1 LKSLP
6 VELKTIIVGG
16 PKNLCHSV
24 STIPA
29 RKPDIDPIQ
38 AANLLVKTSA
48 VECPIE
54 VRAGLCARN
63 ELILEGDNIG
73 CGIYKGMGLARSKG
87 QKRNGHRCLICS

>member
-6 VELKTIIVGG
+6 TELKIIIVVE
-16 PKNLCHSV
+16 PESSCHQL

-54 VRAGLCARN
+54 VGAGLCARN
-63 ELILEGDNIG
+63 ELILESDNIG

-87 QKRNGHRCLICS
+87 QKRNGHRCLIYS